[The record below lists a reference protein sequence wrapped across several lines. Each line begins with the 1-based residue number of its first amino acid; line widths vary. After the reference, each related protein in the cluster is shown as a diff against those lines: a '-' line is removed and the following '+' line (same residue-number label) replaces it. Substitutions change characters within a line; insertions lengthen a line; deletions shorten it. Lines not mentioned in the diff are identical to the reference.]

1 VFGKPRNRRIATLLA
16 FTGIVAPI
24 AGIHKF
30 YVGQYAWGVI
40 YLLLSWTPIPHIAS
54 AIEGIWY
61 LVQDPEEFDYNFNV
75 DHADSADGTYAV
87 NRANPAT
94 GEAALPSPRRANRR
108 QQTPP
113 APSFDPTRIGA
124 ITEAVRQLDQ
134 LRQDGLISEY
144 EFEQKR
150 RQLLD
155 HIA

>member
-1 VFGKPRNRRIATLLA
+1 MFGKPRNRRIATLLA
-16 FTGIVAPI
+16 FAGIVAPI

-30 YVGQYAWGVI
+30 YVGQHVWGVI
-40 YLLLSWTPIPHIAS
+40 YLLLSWTPIPHVAS

-61 LVQDPEEFDYNFNV
+61 LVQDPEEFDYNFN
-75 DHADSADGTYAV
+75 ADWAESLPADMA
-87 NRANPAT
+87 APAKPHLKKT
-94 GEAALPSPRRANRR
+94 AA
-108 QQTPP
+108 PP
-113 APSFDPTRIGA
+113 AEPFDVTRIGA

-155 HIA
+155 RIA

>member
-1 VFGKPRNRRIATLLA
+1 MATLLA
-16 FTGIVAPI
+16 FAGIVAPI

-30 YVGQYAWGVI
+30 YVGQHAWGVI

-61 LVQDPEEFDYNFNV
+61 LVQDPEEFDYNFN
-75 DHADSADGTYAV
+75 ADREEGLPADT
-87 NRANPAT
+87 AT
-94 GEAALPSPRRANRR
+94 SPKRRLK
-108 QQTPP
+108 TPT
-113 APSFDPTRIGA
+113 APLAEPFDATRIGA

-155 HIA
+155 RIA